1 MPINDEPSVL
11 DYLKARLRFWER
23 SGKKQISPEARPVG
37 GGISM
42 DDGTAGP
49 EMEPAQSDFA
59 GSEKLAV
66 TGMPLKTNPLATRFP
81 WRSMLALV
89 FALLGQRAFEPAPNR
104 AVTTGLILYGF
115 GLAWLVLAYL
125 QKEWVLT
132 PYQQTGTST
141 DKMHVRWVQLTLGS
155 VFSVAAFLTL
165 GDNLFTVLN
174 VTLWVI
180 AIIFFVW
187 AFWLPRKGGSPD
199 RTRSAG
205 HGPLV
210 MGDVLENDDLAG
222 RSTKVVSAHQG
233 DNPVEIGVSSS
244 TKFGGSLTLNS
255 NGIYSYIPPSWE
267 LIPAG
272 GLKEAVTYTIQDE
285 NGDSTSSTLLIS
297 VNDSD
302 RPVDSRS
309 LWSRLV
315 DFYKNDSWTI
325 KVTRWTLLALVVIG
339 IVIFFR
345 VYNVR
350 GVPAEPF
357 SDHAEKLLD
366 VFDVSQGQT
375 HIFFPRN
382 TGREA
387 IQMYLTLVV
396 SWIFGTGLTFLSLKI
411 GTVFCGLVTLPYM
424 YLLGKELGG
433 KRIGLLALFFAGIA
447 YWPNVISRVG
457 LRFTLY
463 PLFVA
468 PTLFYLLR
476 GLRTRNRNDFIVSGL
491 FLGFGLHGYSPFRI
505 MPFVVVAAVGLYLL
519 HSQSKGNRK
528 QAIIWLSILALV
540 SLIVFLPLARY
551 WLENPDSFG
560 SRAFSRL
567 GSSESPLPGPWW
579 QVLVSNTWNSLRMY
593 NWDNGSI
600 WVHSV
605 PGRPAFDV
613 VSAALFL
620 IGAVLVLLRYLRQ
633 HHWVDLFLLI
643 CIPLLQLPST
653 LSLAFPA
660 ENPSLNR
667 AAAAFIPAILILAIG
682 LDGLLKS
689 IESRRNRATGI
700 ALAWV
705 VTLGLAGWSSYNN
718 YDLVLNQ
725 YGTEFR
731 QGAWNTSE
739 IADVIRQ
746 FAQVNGTVEDAWVVP
761 YPYWVDTRLVGDWL
775 NLPDKDFALWP
786 QDFPMTQKI
795 EAAKLFILKPED
807 TDDLGLLEQL
817 YPQGILSTFHSAV
830 VNAGKDFLVLSVPPA
845 NLP

>member
-1 MPINDEPSVL
+1 MPLNGEQSVL
-11 DYLKARLRFWER
+11 EYLKARLRFWEY
-23 SGKKQISPEARPVG
+23 SGKKQISAEPLSLGEHV
-37 GGISM
+37 STE
-42 DDGTAGP
+42 GTAAAP
-49 EMEPAQSDFA
+49 QMEPSQPAFMGSD
-59 GSEKLAV
+59 KLAV
-66 TGMPLKTNPLATRFP
+66 AGMPSKKISPTTRFP
-81 WRSMLALV
+81 WRSMLALG
-89 FALLGQRAFEPAPNR
+89 FALLGQRAFEPTPDR

-115 GLAWLVLAYL
+115 GLAWLVLAYF
-125 QKEWVLT
+125 QKEWVLA
-132 PYQQTGTST
+132 PHQQTGTST
-141 DKMHVRWVQLTLGS
+141 DKMHVRWVQLVMGS

-165 GDNLFTVLN
+165 GNNLFTVLN
-174 VTLWVI
+174 VTLWVL

-187 AFWLPRKGGSPD
+187 AFWLPRISAQPD
-199 RTRSAG
+199 RIRTTEN
-205 HGPLV
+205 GPLV
-210 MGDVLENDDLAG
+210 TGEVLATDDLAG
-222 RSTKVVSAHQG
+222 RPTKVVSAHQG
-233 DNPVEIGVSSS
+233 DNPIEIGVSSS
-244 TKFGGSLTLNS
+244 TKSGGSLTLNS
-255 NGIYSYIPPSWE
+255 NGTYSYAPPPWNMVPRE
-267 LIPAG
+267 
-272 GLKEAVTYTIQDE
+272 GLKEAVIYTVQDD
-285 NGDSTSSTLLIS
+285 NGDLTSSTLLIS
-297 VNDSD
+297 VYESD
-302 RPVDSRS
+302 RPADSRS
-309 LWSRLV
+309 NWTRLE
-315 DFYKNDSWTI
+315 DFYKSDSWTI
-325 KVTRWTLLALVVIG
+325 KATRWTLLVLAVVG

-345 VYNVR
+345 VYNLG

-366 VFDVSQGQT
+366 VYDVSQGQT

-433 KRIGLLALFFAGIA
+433 KRIALLAVFFAGIA

-505 MPFVVVAAVGLYLL
+505 MPFIVVAAVGLYLL

-528 QAIIWLSILALV
+528 QAIIWLSILALI

-560 SRAFSRL
+560 ARAFSRL
-567 GSSESPLPGPWW
+567 GSTETPLPGPWW
-579 QVLVSNTWNSLRMY
+579 QILLSNTWNSLRMY

-633 HHWVDLFLLI
+633 RHWVDLFLLVS
-643 CIPLLQLPST
+643 IPLLQLPST

-689 IESRRNRATGI
+689 IESRRNRANGI
-700 ALAWV
+700 ALAWI
-705 VTLGLAGWSSYNN
+705 VTLGLAGWSSYSN

-725 YGTEFR
+725 YATEFR
-731 QGAWNTSE
+731 LGAWNTSE

-746 FAQVNGTVEDAWVVP
+746 FAQVNGSVDDAWVVP

-786 QDFPMTQKI
+786 QDFSITQKI
-795 EAAKLFILKPED
+795 GAAKLFILKPED

-830 VNAGKDFLVLSVPPA
+830 VNAGKDFMILFVPPA
-845 NLP
+845 N

>member
-1 MPINDEPSVL
+1 
-11 DYLKARLRFWER
+11 
-23 SGKKQISPEARPVG
+23 
-37 GGISM
+37 
-42 DDGTAGP
+42 
-49 EMEPAQSDFA
+49 
-59 GSEKLAV
+59 
-66 TGMPLKTNPLATRFP
+66 
-81 WRSMLALV
+81 
-89 FALLGQRAFEPAPNR
+89 
-104 AVTTGLILYGF
+104 
-115 GLAWLVLAYL
+115 
-125 QKEWVLT
+125 
-132 PYQQTGTST
+132 
-141 DKMHVRWVQLTLGS
+141 
-155 VFSVAAFLTL
+155 
-165 GDNLFTVLN
+165 LFTVLN
-174 VTLWVI
+174 VTLWI
-180 AIIFFVW
+180 LAIIFFVW
-187 AFWLPRKGGSPD
+187 AFWLLRKGGTPD
-199 RTRSAG
+199 RTEARGRGS
-205 HGPLV
+205 LV
-210 MGDVLENDDLAG
+210 TGDVLLNDNLAD
-222 RSTKVVSAHQG
+222 RSANVVSAHQG
-233 DNPVEIGVSSS
+233 DQSIDLGVSSS
-244 TKFGGSLTLNS
+244 TKFGGSLTLNL
-255 NGIYSYIPPSWE
+255 NGTYSYSPPPWE
-267 LIPAG
+267 IVPPG
-272 GLKEAVTYTIQDE
+272 GLKEAITYTIQDD
-285 NGDSTSSTLLIS
+285 NGDSTSSILLIS

-309 LWSRLV
+309 PWNRLV
-315 DFYKNDSWTI
+315 DFYKADSWTI
-325 KVTRWTLLALVVIG
+325 KATRWTLLILVVVG

-345 VYNVR
+345 VYNI
-350 GVPAEPF
+350 GGIPAEPF

-366 VFDVSQGQT
+366 VYDVSQGQT

-411 GTVFCGLVTLPYM
+411 GTVFCGLVTLPYI

-433 KRIGLLALFFAGIA
+433 KRIALLAVFFAGIA
-447 YWPNVISRVG
+447 YWPNIISRVG

-476 GLRTRNRNDFIVSGL
+476 GLRTHNRNDFIVSGL

-528 QAIIWLSILALV
+528 QAIIWLSILALI

-551 WLENPDSFG
+551 WVENPDAFG
-560 SRAFSRL
+560 GRAFSRL
-567 GSSESPLPGPWW
+567 GSTEQPLPGPWW
-579 QVLVSNTWNSLRMY
+579 QILISNTWNSLRMY

-633 HHWVDLFLLI
+633 RHWVDLFLLI
-643 CIPLLQLPST
+643 SIPLLQLPST

-667 AAAAFIPAILILAIG
+667 AAAAFIPAILVLAIG

-689 IESRRNRATGI
+689 IESRRNRAAGT
-700 ALAWV
+700 ALVWI

-718 YDLVLNQ
+718 YDLVFNQ
-725 YGTEFR
+725 YATEFR
-731 QGAWNTSE
+731 LGAWNTSE
-739 IADVIRQ
+739 IADVIHQ
-746 FAQVNGTVEDAWVVP
+746 FAQVNGAVDDAWVVP

-786 QDFPMTQKI
+786 QDFQITQKVD
-795 EAAKLFILKPED
+795 AAKLFILKPED
-807 TDDLGLLEQL
+807 TGNLGLLEHM
-817 YPQGILSTFHSAV
+817 YPQGILTTYHSAV
-830 VNAGKDFLVLSVPPA
+830 VNAGKDFQILFVPPA
-845 NLP
+845 NQP